1 MTREPVRFEQAALE
15 TILDSLLTEHPDAF
29 VAAIDPEPGGRFVP
43 IPESL
48 QLRGQGVFQ
57 ARTALDLVVPAD
69 RVVVISAWEQ
79 ARATGA
85 SRAAIRL
92 AVDPDA
98 TATMHYVDAR
108 ARHGVYVG
116 VIVSDASASQRLAQ
130 RVDVSP
136 LPPRIGRVRK
146 DELAVIVEVD
156 EAFLRILGW
165 TADEMVGHRSLE
177 FIHPDDQEQ
186 VIRDWMQMLE
196 APGSMPPVRQ
206 RYRRA
211 DGGWTWF
218 EVTNHN
224 QLADRASGV
233 VVAEMI
239 DVSHEM
245 AAEEALR
252 AREKL
257 LRRLAE
263 ALPIGVLQATADGR
277 IVYTNERL
285 HQILGAG
292 LAPDLTEQLATVA
305 CQDRLALDAAIDS
318 ALRSGI
324 DADMEVQIQ
333 PTPDDRARRCMVRLR
348 ALADELGMTTGAI
361 LTLEDVT
368 ESARLRAELE
378 RRATHDMLTRVMN
391 RASVIAIIENA
402 LARPGT
408 DGTAA
413 IFVDLDRFKAVND
426 SLGHAAGDE
435 LLRIVA
441 DRLSIA
447 VRADDALGRIGGD
460 EFLVVCSG
468 IRDVGPARR
477 VAERISRA
485 LQRPVHVAGTTLD
498 MQASL
503 GVAYSGRRSIT
514 ADALVARADAAMY
527 ESKRQGL
534 GRPVVYSADLAR
546 ISQVA

>member
-48 QLRGQGVFQ
+48 QLRGQGVLQ

-211 DGGWTWF
+211 DGGCTWF
-218 EVTNHN
+218 
-224 QLADRASGV
+224 
-233 VVAEMI
+233 
-239 DVSHEM
+239 
-245 AAEEALR
+245 
-252 AREKL
+252 
-257 LRRLAE
+257 
-263 ALPIGVLQATADGR
+263 
-277 IVYTNERL
+277 
-285 HQILGAG
+285 
-292 LAPDLTEQLATVA
+292 
-305 CQDRLALDAAIDS
+305 
-318 ALRSGI
+318 
-324 DADMEVQIQ
+324 
-333 PTPDDRARRCMVRLR
+333 
-348 ALADELGMTTGAI
+348 
-361 LTLEDVT
+361 
-368 ESARLRAELE
+368 
-378 RRATHDMLTRVMN
+378 
-391 RASVIAIIENA
+391 
-402 LARPGT
+402 
-408 DGTAA
+408 
-413 IFVDLDRFKAVND
+413 
-426 SLGHAAGDE
+426 
-435 LLRIVA
+435 
-441 DRLSIA
+441 
-447 VRADDALGRIGGD
+447 
-460 EFLVVCSG
+460 
-468 IRDVGPARR
+468 
-477 VAERISRA
+477 
-485 LQRPVHVAGTTLD
+485 
-498 MQASL
+498 
-503 GVAYSGRRSIT
+503 
-514 ADALVARADAAMY
+514 
-527 ESKRQGL
+527 
-534 GRPVVYSADLAR
+534 
-546 ISQVA
+546 

>member
-1 MTREPVRFEQAALE
+1 MTHKPVRFEQAALE
-15 TILDSLLTEHPDAF
+15 TILDSLLAEHPDAF
-29 VAAIDPEPGGRFVP
+29 VAAIDPEPIGRFVP
-43 IPESL
+43 IPSSL
-48 QLRGQGVFQ
+48 HLRGQAVLE

-69 RVVVISAWEQ
+69 RGVVISAWEE
-79 ARATGA
+79 ARATGV
-85 SRAAIRL
+85 SRSAVRL
-92 AVDPDA
+92 AVAPDA
-98 TATMHYVDAR
+98 AATMHFVDAR
-108 ARHGVYVG
+108 VRHRVYMV
-116 VIVSDASASQRLAQ
+116 VIVSDASALERLAQ

-146 DELAVIVEVD
+146 DALAVIVEVD
-156 EAFLRILGW
+156 AALLRILGW
-165 TADEMVGHRSLE
+165 TAEQMTGHRSLE
-177 FIHPDDQEQ
+177 FVHPDDQEQ
-186 VIRDWMQMLE
+186 AIRDWMQMLE
-196 APGSMPPVRQ
+196 TPGPMPPVRQ
-206 RYRRA
+206 RHRRA
-211 DGGWTWF
+211 DGSWTWF

-224 QLADRASGV
+224 QLADPAVGV

-239 DVSHEM
+239 DISHEM

-277 IVYTNERL
+277 VVYTNERL
-285 HQILGAG
+285 HRILGAG
-292 LAPDLTEQLATVA
+292 PAPDLAVQLATVA
-305 CQDRLALDAAIDS
+305 REDRPALDVALES

-324 DADMEVQIQ
+324 DGDLEIQIR
-333 PTPDDRARRCMVRLR
+333 PAPDDRARRCMVRLR
-348 ALADELGMTTGAI
+348 ALADELGIATGAI

-391 RASVIAIIENA
+391 RASVIAVIEDA

-408 DGTAA
+408 NGTAA

-441 DRLSIA
+441 DRLAIA

-468 IRDVGPARR
+468 IRGVGPAQR

-485 LQRPVHVAGTTLD
+485 LCRSVHLAGTTLD
-498 MQASL
+498 LQASL
-503 GVAYSGRRSIT
+503 GVAYSGRRPIT

-546 ISQVA
+546 TSQVA

>member
-1 MTREPVRFEQAALE
+1 MTHKPVRFEQAALE
-15 TILDSLLTEHPDAF
+15 TILDSLLAEHPDAF
-29 VAAIDPEPGGRFVP
+29 VAAIDPEPIGRFVP
-43 IPESL
+43 IPSSL
-48 QLRGQGVFQ
+48 HLRGQAVLE

-69 RVVVISAWEQ
+69 RGVVISAWEE
-79 ARATGA
+79 ARATGV
-85 SRAAIRL
+85 SRSAVRL
-92 AVDPDA
+92 AVAPDA
-98 TATMHYVDAR
+98 AATMHFVDAR
-108 ARHGVYVG
+108 VRHRVYMV
-116 VIVSDASASQRLAQ
+116 VIVSDASALERLAQ

-146 DELAVIVEVD
+146 DALAVIVEVD
-156 EAFLRILGW
+156 AALLRILGW
-165 TADEMVGHRSLE
+165 TAEQMTGHRSLE
-177 FIHPDDQEQ
+177 FVHPDDQEQ
-186 VIRDWMQMLE
+186 AIRDWMQMLE
-196 APGSMPPVRQ
+196 TPGPMPPVRQ
-206 RYRRA
+206 RHRRA
-211 DGGWTWF
+211 DGSWTWF

-224 QLADRASGV
+224 QLADPAVGV

-239 DVSHEM
+239 DISHEM

-285 HQILGAG
+285 HRILGAG
-292 LAPDLTEQLATVA
+292 PAPDLAVQLATVA
-305 CQDRLALDAAIDS
+305 REDRPALDVALES

-324 DADMEVQIQ
+324 DGDLEIQIR

-348 ALADELGMTTGAI
+348 ALADELGTTTGAI

-391 RASVIAIIENA
+391 RASVIAVIEDA

-408 DGTAA
+408 NGTAA

-441 DRLSIA
+441 DRLAIA

-468 IRDVGPARR
+468 IRGVGPAQR

-485 LQRPVHVAGTTLD
+485 LCRSVHLAGTTLD
-498 MQASL
+498 LQASL
-503 GVAYSGRRSIT
+503 GVAYSGRRPIT

-546 ISQVA
+546 TSQVA

>member
-1 MTREPVRFEQAALE
+1 MTPEPVRFEQAALE
-15 TILDSLLTEHPDAF
+15 TILDSLLAEHPDAF
-29 VAAIDPEPGGRFVP
+29 VAAIDPEPIGRFVP
-43 IPESL
+43 IPSSL
-48 QLRGQGVFQ
+48 HLRGQAVLE

-69 RVVVISAWEQ
+69 RGVVISAWEE
-79 ARATGA
+79 ARATGI
-85 SRAAIRL
+85 SRSAVRL
-92 AVDPDA
+92 AVAPDA
-98 TATMHYVDAR
+98 AATMHFVDAR
-108 ARHGVYVG
+108 VRHRVYVV
-116 VIVSDASASQRLAQ
+116 VIISDASALERLAQ
-130 RVDVSP
+130 RVDVSS

-146 DELAVIVEVD
+146 DALAVIVEVD
-156 EAFLRILGW
+156 AALLRILGW
-165 TADEMVGHRSLE
+165 TAEQMTGHRSLE
-177 FIHPDDQEQ
+177 FVHPDDQEQ
-186 VIRDWMQMLE
+186 AIRDWMQMLE
-196 APGSMPPVRQ
+196 TPAPMPPVRQ
-206 RYRRA
+206 RHRRA
-211 DGGWTWF
+211 DGSWTWF

-224 QLADRASGV
+224 QLADPAVGV

-239 DVSHEM
+239 DISHEM

-277 IVYTNERL
+277 VVYTNERL
-285 HQILGAG
+285 HRILGAG
-292 LAPDLTEQLATVA
+292 PAPDLAVQLATVA
-305 CQDRLALDAAIDS
+305 CEDRPALDVALES

-324 DADMEVQIQ
+324 DGDLEIQIR

-391 RASVIAIIENA
+391 RASVIAVIEDA

-408 DGTAA
+408 NGTAA

-441 DRLSIA
+441 DRLAIA
-447 VRADDALGRIGGD
+447 VRGDDALGRIGGD

-468 IRDVGPARR
+468 IRGVGPAQR

-485 LQRPVHVAGTTLD
+485 LCRSVHLAGTTLD
-498 MQASL
+498 LQASL
-503 GVAYSGRRSIT
+503 GVAYSGRRPIT

-546 ISQVA
+546 TSQVA

>member
-1 MTREPVRFEQAALE
+1 MTHKPVRFEQAALE
-15 TILDSLLTEHPDAF
+15 TILDSLLAEHPDAF
-29 VAAIDPEPGGRFVP
+29 VAAIDPEPIGRFVP
-43 IPESL
+43 IPSSL
-48 QLRGQGVFQ
+48 HLRGQAVLE

-69 RVVVISAWEQ
+69 RGVVISAWEE
-79 ARATGA
+79 ARATGV
-85 SRAAIRL
+85 SRSAVRL
-92 AVDPDA
+92 AVAPDA
-98 TATMHYVDAR
+98 AATMHFVDAR
-108 ARHGVYVG
+108 VRHRVYMV
-116 VIVSDASASQRLAQ
+116 VIVSDASASERLAQ
-130 RVDVSP
+130 RVDISP

-146 DELAVIVEVD
+146 DALAVIVEVD
-156 EAFLRILGW
+156 AALLRILGW
-165 TADEMVGHRSLE
+165 TAEQMTGHRSLE
-177 FIHPDDQEQ
+177 FVHPDDQEQ
-186 VIRDWMQMLE
+186 AIRDWMQMLE
-196 APGSMPPVRQ
+196 TPGPMPPVRQ
-206 RYRRA
+206 RHRRA
-211 DGGWTWF
+211 DGSWTWF

-224 QLADRASGV
+224 QLADPAVGV

-239 DVSHEM
+239 DISHEM

-277 IVYTNERL
+277 VVYTNERL
-285 HQILGAG
+285 HRILGAG
-292 LAPDLTEQLATVA
+292 PAPDLTVQLATVA
-305 CQDRLALDAAIDS
+305 CEDRPALDVALES

-324 DADMEVQIQ
+324 DGDLEIQIL

-348 ALADELGMTTGAI
+348 ALADELGTTTGAI

-391 RASVIAIIENA
+391 RASVIAVIEDA
-402 LARPGT
+402 LARPGP

-441 DRLSIA
+441 DRLAIA

-468 IRDVGPARR
+468 IRGVGPAQR

-485 LQRPVHVAGTTLD
+485 LCRSVHLAGTTLD
-498 MQASL
+498 LQASL
-503 GVAYSGRRSIT
+503 GVAYSGRRPIT

-534 GRPVVYSADLAR
+534 GRPFDYSADLAR
-546 ISQVA
+546 TSQVA

>member
-1 MTREPVRFEQAALE
+1 MTPEPVRFEQAALE
-15 TILDSLLTEHPDAF
+15 TILDSLLAEHPDAF
-29 VAAIDPEPGGRFVP
+29 VAAIDPEPVGRFVP
-43 IPESL
+43 IPSSL
-48 QLRGQGVFQ
+48 HLRGQSVVE

-69 RVVVISAWEQ
+69 RGVVISAWEQ
-79 ARATGA
+79 ARTTGV
-85 SRAAIRL
+85 SRSAVRL
-92 AVDPDA
+92 AVAPDA
-98 TATMHYVDAR
+98 AATMHFVDAR
-108 ARHGVYVG
+108 VRHQVYVV
-116 VIVSDASASQRLAQ
+116 VIVSDASASERLAQ

-146 DELAVIVEVD
+146 DALAVIVEVD
-156 EAFLRILGW
+156 AALLRILGW
-165 TADEMVGHRSLE
+165 TAKQMTGHRSLE
-177 FIHPDDQEQ
+177 FVHPDDQEQ
-186 VIRDWMQMLE
+186 AIRDWMQMLE
-196 APGSMPPVRQ
+196 TPAPMPPVRQ
-206 RYRRA
+206 RHRRA

-224 QLADRASGV
+224 QLADPAVGV

-285 HQILGAG
+285 HRILGAG
-292 LAPDLTEQLATVA
+292 PAPDLAVQLATVA
-305 CQDRLALDAAIDS
+305 REDWPALDVALES

-324 DADMEVQIQ
+324 DGDLEIQIR
-333 PTPDDRARRCMVRLR
+333 PAPDARARRCMVRLR
-348 ALADELGMTTGAI
+348 ALADELGATTGAI

-391 RASVIAIIENA
+391 RASVIAVIEDA

-408 DGTAA
+408 NGIAA
-413 IFVDLDRFKAVND
+413 IFVDLDRFKGVND

-441 DRLSIA
+441 DRLAIA

-468 IRDVGPARR
+468 IRGVAPARR

-485 LQRPVHVAGTTLD
+485 LCRPVHLAGTTLD
-498 MQASL
+498 LQASL
-503 GVAYSGRRSIT
+503 GVAYAGHRPIT

-546 ISQVA
+546 TSQVA

>member
-1 MTREPVRFEQAALE
+1 
-15 TILDSLLTEHPDAF
+15 
-29 VAAIDPEPGGRFVP
+29 
-43 IPESL
+43 
-48 QLRGQGVFQ
+48 
-57 ARTALDLVVPAD
+57 
-69 RVVVISAWEQ
+69 
-79 ARATGA
+79 
-85 SRAAIRL
+85 
-92 AVDPDA
+92 
-98 TATMHYVDAR
+98 
-108 ARHGVYVG
+108 
-116 VIVSDASASQRLAQ
+116 
-130 RVDVSP
+130 
-136 LPPRIGRVRK
+136 
-146 DELAVIVEVD
+146 
-156 EAFLRILGW
+156 
-165 TADEMVGHRSLE
+165 
-177 FIHPDDQEQ
+177 
-186 VIRDWMQMLE
+186 
-196 APGSMPPVRQ
+196 VRQ
-206 RYRRA
+206 RHRRA

-218 EVTNHN
+218 EVTNRN
-224 QLADRASGV
+224 QLANPASGV

-245 AAEEALR
+245 AAEETLR
-252 AREKL
+252 ARENL

-285 HQILGAG
+285 HRILGAS
-292 LAPDLTEQLATVA
+292 LAPDLVAQLATVA
-305 CQDRLALDAAIDS
+305 REDWSPLEAAIES

-324 DADMEVQIQ
+324 DADLEVQIR

-348 ALADELGMTTGAI
+348 ALADELGVTTGAI

-391 RASVIAIIENA
+391 RASVIAVIEDA
-402 LARPGT
+402 LARLGT
-408 DGTAA
+408 NGTAA

-441 DRLSIA
+441 DRLAIA

-468 IRDVGPARR
+468 IRGVGPARR
-477 VAERISRA
+477 VAERIGRA
-485 LQRPVHVAGTTLD
+485 LCRPVHLAGTMLD
-498 MQASL
+498 LQASL
-503 GVAYSGRRSIT
+503 GVAYSGRRPIT

-546 ISQVA
+546 PSQVA

>member
-1 MTREPVRFEQAALE
+1 MTPEPVRFEQAALE
-15 TILDSLLTEHPDAF
+15 TILDSLLAEHPDAF
-29 VAAIDPEPGGRFVP
+29 VAAIDPEPVGRFVP
-43 IPESL
+43 IPSSL
-48 QLRGQGVFQ
+48 HLRGQAVLE

-69 RVVVISAWEQ
+69 RGVVISAWEE
-79 ARATGA
+79 ARVTGV
-85 SRAAIRL
+85 SRSAVRL
-92 AVDPDA
+92 AVAPDA
-98 TATMHYVDAR
+98 AATMHFVDAR
-108 ARHGVYVG
+108 VRHGVYVV
-116 VIVSDASASQRLAQ
+116 VIVSDASASERLAR
-130 RVDVSP
+130 RVDASP

-146 DELAVIVEVD
+146 DELAVVLEVD
-156 EAFLRILGW
+156 EALLRILGW
-165 TADEMVGHRSLE
+165 TAEQMIGHRSLE
-177 FIHPDDQEQ
+177 FVHPDDQEQ

-196 APGSMPPVRQ
+196 TPGSMPPVRQ
-206 RYRRA
+206 RHRRA

-218 EVTNHN
+218 EVTNRN
-224 QLADRASGV
+224 QLANPASGV

-252 AREKL
+252 ARENL

-285 HQILGAG
+285 HRILGAS
-292 LAPDLTEQLATVA
+292 LAPDLVAQLATVA
-305 CQDRLALDAAIDS
+305 REDWSPLEAAIES

-324 DADMEVQIQ
+324 DADLEVQIR
-333 PTPDDRARRCMVRLR
+333 PTPDDRARRCLVRLR
-348 ALADELGMTTGAI
+348 ALADELGVTPGAM

-391 RASVIAIIENA
+391 RASVIAVIEDA
-402 LARPGT
+402 LARTGT

-426 SLGHAAGDE
+426 SLGPAAGDE
-435 LLRIVA
+435 LLRVVA
-441 DRLSIA
+441 DRLAIA

-468 IRDVGPARR
+468 VRGVAPARGA
-477 VAERISRA
+477 AERIGRA
-485 LQRPVHVAGTTLD
+485 LCRPVHLAGPTLD

-503 GVAYSGRRSIT
+503 GVAFSGPRPIT

-534 GRPVVYSADLAR
+534 GRPVVYSADLPR
-546 ISQVA
+546 TSQVA

>member
-1 MTREPVRFEQAALE
+1 MTPEPVRFEQGALE
-15 TILDSLLTEHPDAF
+15 TILDSLLAEYPDAF
-29 VAAIDPEPGGRFVP
+29 VAAIDPEPVGRFVP
-43 IPESL
+43 IPSSL
-48 QLRGQGVFQ
+48 VLRGQAVLE

-69 RVVVISAWEQ
+69 RGVVISAWEE
-79 ARATGA
+79 ARTTGV
-85 SRAAIRL
+85 SRSAVRL
-92 AVDPDA
+92 AVAPDA
-98 TATMHYVDAR
+98 AATMHFVDAR
-108 ARHGVYVG
+108 VRHGVYMV
-116 VIVSDASASQRLAQ
+116 VVVSDASALERLAQ

-146 DELAVIVEVD
+146 DALAVIVEVD
-156 EAFLRILGW
+156 AALLRILGW
-165 TADEMVGHRSLE
+165 TAEQMVGHRSLE
-177 FIHPDDQEQ
+177 FVHPDDQEQ
-186 VIRDWMQMLE
+186 AIRDWMQMLE
-196 APGSMPPVRQ
+196 TPGSMPPVRQ
-206 RYRRA
+206 RHRRA

-224 QLADRASGV
+224 EIADPAVGV

-245 AAEEALR
+245 AAEEAMR
-252 AREKL
+252 ARETL

-285 HQILGAG
+285 QRILGAG
-292 LAPDLTEQLATVA
+292 PAPELAAQLATVA
-305 CQDRLALDAAIDS
+305 REDWPALDVAIES

-324 DADMEVQIQ
+324 DADLEIQIR

-348 ALADELGMTTGAI
+348 ALADELGTTTGAI

-391 RASVIAIIENA
+391 RASVIAVIDDA

-408 DGTAA
+408 NGTAA
-413 IFVDLDRFKAVND
+413 IFVDLDHFKAVND

-441 DRLSIA
+441 DRLAIA
-447 VRADDALGRIGGD
+447 VRGDDALGRIGGD
-460 EFLVVCSG
+460 EFLIVCSG
-468 IRDVGPARR
+468 IHGVAPARR

-485 LQRPVHVAGTTLD
+485 LCRPVHLAGTTLD
-498 MQASL
+498 LQASL
-503 GVAYSGRRSIT
+503 GVAYSGRRPIT

-534 GRPVVYSADLAR
+534 GRPVVYSAGLAQT
-546 ISQVA
+546 SPVA